1 MKISVVGGGYVGL
14 ITGACL
20 AEKGHN
26 VIIIDIDK
34 KKIDAINSGRPPI
47 YEKGLEE
54 LLVRNSGK
62 NLLASTGYESV
73 RDSEISIICV
83 GTPMG
88 EDGSADLKYIVSAA
102 ESIGREL
109 KNSCSYHVVTV
120 KSTVPPG
127 TTSDVVIPAV
137 RITSE
142 NNPNIGFAMNP
153 EFLREGIAVDDFMN
167 PDRIVIGSD
176 DKKSGDLLESLYS
189 GFNAKILR
197 TGLISA
203 EMIKYAS
210 NSFLATKISFS
221 NEVGNICKS
230 LGIDVYEVM
239 EGVGLDHRISPYF
252 LNAGCGF
259 GGSCFPKDVSALIH
273 LAKSKGIDPVLLRSV
288 LKVNEVQPLLIIET
302 LKKRLGD
309 LNGKRIAVLGLA
321 FKGDTDDIRDS
332 RAVPAIERLIAEK
345 ADVHAFDPM
354 ANENMKAVFPEIT
367 YHDSAAGALENADGC
382 LVMTEWPEFSRL
394 DKEFDKMKKRV
405 IIEGRRILSVPD
417 AEGICW

>member
-1 MKISVVGGGYVGL
+1 MKISIVGGGYVGL

-26 VIIIDIDK
+26 VTIIEIDREK
-34 KKIDAINSGRPPI
+34 ADAINSARPPI
-47 YEKGLEE
+47 YEKGLGE
-54 LLVRNSGK
+54 LLVRHSGK
-62 NLLASTGYESV
+62 NIAASTGYESV
-73 RDSEISIICV
+73 RDSEVSIICV
-83 GTPMG
+83 GTPMR
-88 EDGSADLKYIVSAA
+88 EDGSADLKYIISAA

-109 KNSCSYHVVTV
+109 KDSGIYHVVAV

-127 TTSDVVIPAV
+127 TTSGVVIPAV
-137 RITSE
+137 RNASGD
-142 NNPNIGFAMNP
+142 NPDIGFTMNP

-176 DKKSGDLLESLYS
+176 DERSGDLVESLYS
-189 GFNAKILR
+189 GFNTKVLR
-197 TGLISA
+197 TGLVSA

-221 NEVGNICKS
+221 NEIGNICKA

-259 GGSCFPKDVSALIH
+259 GGSCFPKDVSALVH
-273 LAKSKGIDPVLLRSV
+273 LAKSKSIDPVLLRSV
-288 LKVNEVQPLLIIET
+288 LKVNETQPLAIIDI
-302 LKKRLGD
+302 LKKHLGN

-332 RAVPAIERLIAEK
+332 RAVPAIEKLIAEK
-345 ADVHAFDPM
+345 ADVHAYDPM
-354 ANENMKAVFPEIT
+354 ANENMKAVFPKIT
-367 YHDSAAGALENADGC
+367 YHDSAARALENAEGC

-394 DKEFDKMKKRV
+394 DKEFDIMKNRV

>member
-20 AEKGHN
+20 AEKGHH
-26 VIIIDIDK
+26 VTIIDIDK
-34 KKIDAINSGRPPI
+34 EKIDAINSARPPI

-54 LLVRNSGK
+54 LLARHSGK
-62 NLLASTGYESV
+62 NLSASTGYESV

-109 KNSCSYHVVTV
+109 KNSGVYHVVTV

-127 TTSDVVIPAV
+127 TTSGVVIPAV
-137 RITSE
+137 RSASG

-167 PDRIVIGSD
+167 PDRVVIGSD
-176 DKKSGDLLESLYS
+176 DKKSGDLVESLYS

-273 LAKSKGIDPVLLRSV
+273 LAKSKGVDPVLLRSV
-288 LKVNEVQPLLIIET
+288 LKVNEVQPLLIIDI
-302 LKKRLGD
+302 LKKHLGN

-367 YHDSAAGALENADGC
+367 YHDSAAGALEDADGC
-382 LVMTEWPEFSRL
+382 LVMTEWPKFSRL
-394 DKEFDKMKKRV
+394 DKEFDKMKQRV

>member
-189 GFNAKILR
+189 GFNARILR
-197 TGLISA
+197 TGLVSA

-210 NSFLATKISFS
+210 NSFLAAKISFS

-239 EGVGLDHRISPYF
+239 EGVGLDHRISPNF

-259 GGSCFPKDVSALIH
+259 GGSCFPKDVSALVH
-273 LAKSKGIDPVLLRSV
+273 LAKSKGVDPVLLRSV
-288 LKVNEVQPLLIIET
+288 LKVNEVQPLLIIDI
-302 LKKRLGD
+302 LKKHLGD

-332 RAVPAIERLIAEK
+332 RAVPAIERLMAEK

-354 ANENMKAVFPEIT
+354 ANENMKDVFPEIT

-417 AEGICW
+417 VEGICW